1 MRFLYFILHFLLRY
15 PIHLFYPRQ
24 AFVNRPKNYF
34 GRTIYVG
41 NHAASF
47 MDPLIVGVLQRP
59 IVFFMTRSDVFTP
72 ALKPILWLVHML
84 PIYRQHDGE
93 DTKLKNQ
100 ETFSKCNAVLK
111 SGRNLLIYG
120 EGFTDDVFIRRL
132 KPVKKGA
139 ARIGFGALEACNWE
153 QKIYMAAVGIN
164 YADPNAFGSELL
176 ISNSDKFC
184 LNDYKEAYLE
194 NPSKTISEVTKRI
207 EIDLQHQITHVNE
220 LNWVFFHEHVVRL
233 LRIGMHPEDVDVQ
246 IPLKTRWKNARK
258 LALWMNDQSLEEN
271 ADLVQLKLDLE
282 SYFNE
287 IRRAKTTEKAVFTV
301 AENRGK
307 SPSMFVYVLL
317 SPVLFLG
324 ILHCYL
330 PYRFVKNFVEKTFKR
345 SVFWSSVKMMLGLV
359 AIGIF
364 NIPIAVLLHHFVFVP
379 LTAELVDWSSWFTF
393 GYYLVIPFFGLLAYR
408 FKKAKLELKSLEQLK
423 AKNPTDLLQKRADL
437 IKRINQL
444 VPLDFEKK

>member
-1 MRFLYFILHFLLRY
+1 MRLLYFILHFLLRY

-24 AFVNRPKNYF
+24 AFVNRPKHYF

-47 MDPLIVGVLQRP
+47 MDPLIVGVLQKP
-59 IVFFMTRSDVFTP
+59 IFFFMTRSDVFTP
-72 ALKPILWLVHML
+72 VLKPILWLAHML

-93 DTKLKNQ
+93 DTKSKNE
-100 ETFSKCNAVLK
+100 ETFRKCNAVLK

-153 QKIYMAAVGIN
+153 QKIYIATVGIN

-176 ISNSDKFC
+176 ISNSEKFS
-184 LNDYKEAYLE
+184 LNDYKQAFLK

-207 EIDLQHQITHVNE
+207 EVDLQQQIAHVNE
-220 LNWVFFHEHVVRL
+220 LSWVFFHEHVMRL
-233 LRIGMHPEDVDVQ
+233 LRVGMHPSDVDLS
-246 IPLKTRWKNARK
+246 IPLKKRWENSRK
-258 LALWMNDQSLEEN
+258 LALWMNEQQLNNRSE
-271 ADLVQLKLDLE
+271 LVQLKSDLE
-282 SYFNE
+282 LYFKE
-287 IRRAKTTEKAVFTV
+287 IKRMKTTEKTVFTL
-301 AENRGK
+301 AEKNGK
-307 SPSMFVYVLL
+307 TSSMLVYALFSPFLL
-317 SPVLFLG
+317 LG

-345 SVFWSSVKMMLGLV
+345 SVFWSSVKMMLGTV

-364 NIPIAVLLHHFVFVP
+364 NIPIAILLHHFVFVP
-379 LTAELVDWSSWFTF
+379 LTADSFDWSNWYTF
-393 GYYLVIPFFGLLAYR
+393 GYYVIIPFFGLFAYR
-408 FKKAKLELKSLEQLK
+408 FKEAKTERALLEQLK
-423 AKNPTDLLQKRADL
+423 AKNPTDLLQKRAAL
-437 IKRINQL
+437 IDRIHQL
-444 VPLDFEKK
+444 IPLDFVRK